1 MGSYIQ
7 HLPSQEHLIKY
18 CRQFQNLFLKMK
30 IIIISIIAL
39 MILNISAHP
48 HRMADS
54 NSTATTVSSN
64 GNASVTTH
72 QMDTTISG
80 LGRAALPHNDVNP
93 SILDKMGAILEYK
106 LKPVQRAM
114 NKKLKE
120 VKKDVAGIE
129 TGQAKILF
137 SPGRGVRLVGQDG
150 KIYYSSKNGPTS
162 GRLEV
167 LVDGRWGT
175 VCDDSFEIG
184 NGGNWQKDPKDPSDS
199 THSTENRNNLATVV
213 CRMLGKSSGNAYG
226 LAKFGPGS
234 GDIFMD
240 NVECTGSEDTIFK
253 CKYVTENCDHKED
266 VGVTCN

>member
-39 MILNISAHP
+39 MILNIRAHP

-114 NKKLKE
+114 NKKLKK
-120 VKKDVAGIE
+120 VKEDVAGIK
-129 TGQAKILF
+129 TGQDEMLF

-150 KIYYSSKNGPTS
+150 KISYS
-162 GRLEV
+162 
-167 LVDGRWGT
+167 
-175 VCDDSFEIG
+175 I
-184 NGGNWQKDPKDPSDS
+184 Q
-199 THSTENRNNLATVV
+199 
-213 CRMLGKSSGNAYG
+213 
-226 LAKFGPGS
+226 
-234 GDIFMD
+234 
-240 NVECTGSEDTIFK
+240 EDR
-253 CKYVTENCDHKED
+253 
-266 VGVTCN
+266 